1 MQTELDI
8 RNAIKN
14 DELVFF
20 YQPKVSLITGKIN
33 GAEAL
38 IRWIKS
44 DGTLIPPSEFIP
56 IAEASDLIKEITYH
70 MFPKLVDDL
79 LILNGIDDELV
90 TSFNTSAKDFEDDK
104 FTNFVLNTLRISN
117 LPAHALQVELTE
129 TATFQATSVIKDH
142 IIVLRNAG
150 LGLAMDDFGTGYSS
164 IDTLSK
170 LPFTTIKLDQGI
182 IGRMLSS
189 DKNST
194 IVSTSIRLAHELG
207 ITIIAEGVESKEQ
220 YHHLLN
226 IGCNH
231 VQGYW
236 ISKPLPFVE
245 FIHFLTSDLNWSM
258 GVPVGLIHM
267 AIVDHVQWRK
277 NLVNK
282 LIKLASLEKTD
293 PNRKSS
299 NIVPLSCKECRLG
312 LWYYGLGQIFNHHQ
326 EFQELEQPHDKLH
339 QIGQHLV
346 PLVENGADIDELI
359 PHLQK
364 LSIQSIQV
372 LNKLQNLED
381 KGLADMHKMST
392 DFLDEKYG

>member
-8 RNAIKN
+8 RKAIEN

-38 IRWIKS
+38 IRWIKP
-44 DGTLIPPSEFIP
+44 DGTCIPPSEFIP
-56 IAEASDLIKEITYH
+56 IAETSDLIKEITYH

-79 LILNGIDDELV
+79 LILNSIDDTLV
-90 TSFNTSAKDFEDDK
+90 TSFNTSAKDFKDDR
-104 FTNFVLNTLRISN
+104 FTHLVLNTLRISN
-117 LPAHALQVELTE
+117 LPTHTIQVELTE
-129 TATFQATSVIKDH
+129 TATFQATSVIKEH
-142 IIVLRNAG
+142 IMVLRHAG
-150 LGLAMDDFGTGYSS
+150 LSLAMDDFGTGYSS

-207 ITIIAEGVESKEQ
+207 ISIIAEGVESKEQ

-236 ISKPLPFVE
+236 ISKPLPLVE
-245 FIHFLTSDLNWSM
+245 FIHFLTADLNWST

-267 AIVDHVQWRK
+267 AIVDHIQWRK
-277 NLVNK
+277 NLVNQ
-282 LIKLASLEKTD
+282 LIKLASLDKND
-293 PNRKSS
+293 PNRNASD
-299 NIVPLSCKECRLG
+299 IVPLSCRECRLG
-312 LWYYGLGQIFNHHQ
+312 QWYYGLGQMFNHHQ

-339 QIGQHLV
+339 QIGQYLV
-346 PLVENGADIDELI
+346 TLVENGASVDDLI
-359 PHLQK
+359 PHLQT
-364 LSIQSIQV
+364 LSVQSMQV

-381 KGLADMHKMST
+381 KGLADMHKMSEMV
-392 DFLDEKYG
+392 LCK